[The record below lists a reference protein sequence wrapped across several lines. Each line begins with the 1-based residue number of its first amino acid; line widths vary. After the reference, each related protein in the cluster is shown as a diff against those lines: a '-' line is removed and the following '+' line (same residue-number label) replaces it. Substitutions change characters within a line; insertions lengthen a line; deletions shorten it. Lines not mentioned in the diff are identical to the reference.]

1 MTDGSWKKGQ
11 AGINEP
17 EATLPE
23 GATDFGPFKEPENEQ
38 TEIEIQR
45 CKTCGGS
52 LIPHSLS
59 PKPSWANIMRSNHR
73 PHWYT
78 RCRAKKKL
86 EYFLY
91 IRYHCVKQVAAN
103 DKVQRTIYP
112 CVSKSLPIAKASQR
126 HPDKLQFVICLN
138 RFQEVP

>member
-1 MTDGSWKKGQ
+1 MKRDSVHGIAITGLLVAADWVDDDRWVIVRRSRNGFFFLFPRSWKKGQ

-17 EATLPE
+17 EATLAK
-23 GATDFGPFKEPENEQ
+23 GATDFGPFEEPKNEQ

-59 PKPSWANIMRSNHR
+59 PKPSWANIMHSNYR

-78 RCRAKKKL
+78 RC
-86 EYFLY
+86 
-91 IRYHCVKQVAAN
+91 
-103 DKVQRTIYP
+103 
-112 CVSKSLPIAKASQR
+112 
-126 HPDKLQFVICLN
+126 
-138 RFQEVP
+138 